1 VFSRQGLPFQPRTAR
16 QITDIARG
24 GYVLADCD
32 GDPEAII
39 IATGSEVALALEAA
53 DGLRADGRRIRV
65 VSMPCTNL
73 FDTQDAAYRDSVLP
87 PGCRRRVA
95 VEAGAP
101 EFWRRYVGDHG
112 AVLGLSRFGLSAPAA
127 QVYEQ
132 LGITAAALK
141 RLVEGLD

>member
-1 VFSRQGLPFQPRTAR
+1 
-16 QITDIARG
+16 
-24 GYVLADCD
+24 
-32 GDPEAII
+32 
-39 IATGSEVALALEAA
+39 
-53 DGLRADGRRIRV
+53 
-65 VSMPCTNL
+65 MPCTNL